1 MDLVQRPNIRPYIEF
16 FFLDRKD
23 LILNSF
29 RYGNMHHYK
38 NTIHEFFNLLD
49 VTKNFSIDDTRKIV
63 VEFALVISNIAF
75 HLGTSMENE
84 LSRYLNCGDP
94 EIPQNH
100 VEWLKKFITTI
111 FDALYNKLYMN
122 RQNKNKEQVYW
133 IKSYIDSHLDENIS
147 LSYFEETC
155 FLCKEYL
162 LKLFKNEF
170 GYTIYEYTLKMRME
184 RAKELLLNSGSDIR
198 QITGQVGYND
208 TNYFCKAF
216 KRYFGISPSKFR
228 KANNQGDRYR
238 VSKVTN
244 AKSSEGKRPMP
255 RATSPL
261 A

>member
-1 MDLVQRPNIRPYIEF
+1 MMELVQKQNIRPYIDF

-38 NTIHEFFNLLD
+38 NTIQEFFNLLD
-49 VTKNFSIDDTRKIV
+49 VVQNFTIEDTKKIV
-63 VEFALVISNIAF
+63 VEFSLVINNIAF
-75 HLGTSMENE
+75 HLGTSVEHE
-84 LSRYLNCGDP
+84 LARYSSSSYGDYDVTH
-94 EIPQNH
+94 NH
-100 VEWLKKFITTI
+100 VEWLKKFITAI

-122 RQNKNKEQVYW
+122 RQDKNKEQVYW

-147 LSYFEETC
+147 LSYFEDTC

-170 GYTIYEYTLKMRME
+170 GYTIYEYVLKMRME
-184 RAKELLLNSGSDIR
+184 RARELLVSSDTEIKE
-198 QITGQVGYND
+198 ITNQVGYND

-228 KANNQGDRYR
+228 KFHTA
-238 VSKVTN
+238 
-244 AKSSEGKRPMP
+244 
-255 RATSPL
+255 
-261 A
+261 